1 MNNKNVYSLN
11 NTFEGKI
18 WVDWKGKDGKMGQE
32 ISWREKPNVNGTGT
46 RVHSCKRLRPC
57 AVSQISGCGRPQI
70 IHTSM
75 KMAAF
80 SGMSTRVCVF
90 EGIVYVDWKH
100 RIGSDIGRCSKKN
113 IGHRI
118 GMQNWHR
125 LILSSRLQ
133 DVSSRLHDAH
143 SRCTVCWKHHDVRSR
158 CAFTMCVYDVHLRCA
173 FKMCIQ
179 HVHSRCAFKAS
190 RCGFTHV
197 SCWYWLPPVLSVN
210 SQAWYSSDLSR
221 ISDLFAVRNKITH
234 SDLKSVW
241 LFIDGFLKSII
252 IIATIVQVSL

>member
-18 WVDWKGKDGKMGQE
+18 WVDWKGKDGTCVRVRG
-32 ISWREKPNVNGTGT
+32 ILNVNGTGT

-75 KMAAF
+75 EMAAF

-118 GMQNWHR
+118 GRQNCHR
-125 LILSSRLQ
+125 LILNSKYHVMNHKGNWLGTFLDKFWMNKEKFTRVGFEPATSG
-133 DVSSRLHDAH
+133 LHDVPTLYQL
-143 SRCTVCWKHHDVRSR
+143 S
-158 CAFTMCVYDVHLRCA
+158 
-173 FKMCIQ
+173 
-179 HVHSRCAFKAS
+179 
-190 RCGFTHV
+190 
-197 SCWYWLPPVLSVN
+197 WL
-210 SQAWYSSDLSR
+210 
-221 ISDLFAVRNKITH
+221 
-234 SDLKSVW
+234 
-241 LFIDGFLKSII
+241 
-252 IIATIVQVSL
+252 